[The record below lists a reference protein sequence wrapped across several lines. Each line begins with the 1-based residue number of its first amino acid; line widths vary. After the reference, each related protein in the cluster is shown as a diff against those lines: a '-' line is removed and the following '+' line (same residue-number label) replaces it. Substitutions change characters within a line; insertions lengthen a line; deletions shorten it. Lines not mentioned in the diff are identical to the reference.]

1 MKHRLAFVKTENPL
15 TCAAPIA
22 TINVLVANNAAFDE
36 GRAQPL
42 RPREMEMFKGL
53 SGLKSGV
60 AALAVGVALMASSAA
75 EAAKVRIAFGD
86 IASVESLHL
95 LTAFERAKEQG
106 VDIEVTYLKSED
118 IAAQAV
124 VGGQADIGVGG
135 PYALVQKVKAP
146 IRMFLQLSTLRFYP
160 AVNAQFYKTWKDLN
174 GQEIAVHSRGSGT
187 EAIMKLME
195 ERQGIKFSKISYIPG
210 SEVRTGALL
219 QGNVKATIVDAAGR
233 RLLETQAPGKFII
246 LPLEGVNATDEA
258 LFANTA
264 FLEKNAADVDKIV
277 EAILTTW
284 REVTANPAVVTEWRA
299 KYKLLPD
306 LPASQASEIGPYF
319 EELAKGKAFP
329 LNGGGAAAAK
339 DDFAFYTLSGQLT
352 GEPASLKVEDFWD
365 TRSLDRVLAKV
376 GTK

>member
-1 MKHRLAFVKTENPL
+1 MLKRLA
-15 TCAAPIA
+15 
-22 TINVLVANNAAFDE
+22 
-36 GRAQPL
+36 
-42 RPREMEMFKGL
+42 
-53 SGLKSGV
+53 GLKAST
-60 AALAVGVALMASSAA
+60 AALAIGVALVMSSAA
-75 EAAKVRIAFGD
+75 EAAKVRVVYGD
-86 IASVESLHL
+86 IPSVESLHL
-95 LTAFERAKEQG
+95 LAAFERAKEKG
-106 VDIEVTYLKSED
+106 VDIEMTYLKSED

-146 IRMFLQLSTLRFYP
+146 IRMFMQLSTLRFYP
-160 AVNAQFYKTWKDLN
+160 AVNGEFYKTWKDLN
-174 GQEIAVHSRGSGT
+174 GQEVAVHSRGSGT

-195 ERQGIKFSKISYIPG
+195 QRQGIKFSKISYIPG
-210 SEVRTGALL
+210 AEVRTGALL
-219 QGNVKATIVDAAGR
+219 QGNVKASIVDSSGR

-258 LFANTA
+258 LFANTN

-277 EAILTTW
+277 DAILTTW
-284 REVTANPAVVTEWRA
+284 REVTEKPSVVTEWRA

-306 LPASQASEIGPYF
+306 LPAAQVSEIGPYF

-329 LNGGGAAAAK
+329 LNGGGATAAK

-365 TRSLDRVLAKV
+365 TRPLDRVLAKV

>member
-1 MKHRLAFVKTENPL
+1 
-15 TCAAPIA
+15 
-22 TINVLVANNAAFDE
+22 
-36 GRAQPL
+36 
-42 RPREMEMFKGL
+42 MFKGL
-53 SGLKSGV
+53 ACLKTSA
-60 AALAVGVALMASSAA
+60 AALAIGVALVASSAA
-75 EAAKVRIAFGD
+75 EAGKVRIAFGD

-95 LTAFERAKEQG
+95 LSAFERAKEKG

-160 AVNAQFYKTWKDLN
+160 AVNGEFYKTWKDLD

-195 ERQGIKFSKISYIPG
+195 TRQGIKYSKISYIPG

-219 QGNVKATIVDAAGR
+219 QGNVKASIVDSTGR
-233 RLLETQAPGKFII
+233 RLLEAQAPGKFVI
-246 LPLEGVNATDEA
+246 LPLDGVNATDEA
-258 LFANTA
+258 LFANRD
-264 FLEKNAADVDKIV
+264 FLEKNAEDVDKIV

-284 REVTANPAVVTEWRA
+284 RDVAANPDVVTEWRA
-299 KYKLLPD
+299 KYKLIPD
-306 LPASQASEIGPYF
+306 LPDSQVKDIGPYF
-319 EELAKGKAFP
+319 KELAEAKALP
-329 LNGGGAAAAK
+329 LNGGGATAAK

-352 GEPASLKVEDFWD
+352 GDPASLKVEDFWD
-365 TRSLDRVLAKV
+365 TRSRDRVLAKI
-376 GTK
+376 GSK

>member
-1 MKHRLAFVKTENPL
+1 MSKKLA
-15 TCAAPIA
+15 
-22 TINVLVANNAAFDE
+22 
-36 GRAQPL
+36 
-42 RPREMEMFKGL
+42 
-53 SGLKSGV
+53 GLKASTTAFAIG
-60 AALAVGVALMASSAA
+60 AALMVSSAA
-75 EAAKVRIAFGD
+75 EAAKVRVAFGD

-95 LTAFERAKEQG
+95 LTALERAKEKG

-160 AVNAQFYKTWKDLN
+160 AVNSEFYKSWKDLN

-195 ERQGIKFSKISYIPG
+195 QRQGIKFSKISYIPG

-233 RLLETQAPGKFII
+233 RLLEAQAPGKFII

-258 LFANTA
+258 LFANQA

-277 EAILTTW
+277 ESILTTW
-284 REVTANPAVVTEWRA
+284 REVTANPALVTEWRGQS
-299 KYKLLPD
+299 KPLP
-306 LPASQASEIGPYF
+306 
-319 EELAKGKAFP
+319 
-329 LNGGGAAAAK
+329 
-339 DDFAFYTLSGQLT
+339 
-352 GEPASLKVEDFWD
+352 
-365 TRSLDRVLAKV
+365 R
-376 GTK
+376 

>member
-1 MKHRLAFVKTENPL
+1 MNKGFVSLKVSAAVLAMTVS
-15 TCAAPIA
+15 
-22 TINVLVANNAAFDE
+22 LVASDAA
-36 GRAQPL
+36 Q
-42 RPREMEMFKGL
+42 
-53 SGLKSGV
+53 
-60 AALAVGVALMASSAA
+60 
-75 EAAKVRIAFGD
+75 AAKVRVAFGD

-95 LTAFERAKEQG
+95 LTAFERAKENG

-146 IRMFLQLSTLRFYP
+146 IRMFMQLSTLRFYP
-160 AVNAQFYKTWKDLN
+160 VVNGEFYKTWKDLD
-174 GQEIAVHSRGSGT
+174 GQEVAVHSRGSGT

-195 ERQGIKFSKISYIPG
+195 QRQGIKFSKISYIPG
-210 SEVRTGALL
+210 AEVRTGALL
-219 QGNVKATIVDAAGR
+219 QGNVKASIVDSSGR
-233 RLLETQAPGKFII
+233 RLLEAQAPGKFVI

-258 LFANTA
+258 LFANTN

-284 REVTANPAVVTEWRA
+284 REVTDNPAVVKEWRA

-306 LPASQASEIGPYF
+306 LPASQVSDIGPYF
-319 EELAKGKAFP
+319 EELAKGRAFP
-329 LNGGGAAAAK
+329 LNGGGATAAK

-365 TRSLDRVLAKV
+365 TRPLDRVLTKV
-376 GTK
+376 GSK

>member
-15 TCAAPIA
+15 TCVVPIA
-22 TINVLVANNAAFDE
+22 TIKALVANNAAFDE

>member
-1 MKHRLAFVKTENPL
+1 MKHHLAFVKTENPL
-15 TCAAPIA
+15 TWVAPIA
-22 TINVLVANNAAFDE
+22 TIKSLVANNAAFDE

-42 RPREMEMFKGL
+42 RPREMEMFKRL

>member
-1 MKHRLAFVKTENPL
+1 
-15 TCAAPIA
+15 
-22 TINVLVANNAAFDE
+22 
-36 GRAQPL
+36 
-42 RPREMEMFKGL
+42 MFKGL
-53 SGLKSGV
+53 VCLKAGAAAV
-60 AALAVGVALMASSAA
+60 AIGAALMVSSAA
-75 EAAKVRIAFGD
+75 EAAKVRVAFGD

-95 LTAFERAKEQG
+95 LAAFERAKENG

-146 IRMFLQLSTLRFYP
+146 IRMFMQLSTLRFYP
-160 AVNAQFYKTWKDLN
+160 AVNGEFYKTWKDLD
-174 GQEIAVHSRGSGT
+174 GQEVAVHSRGSGT

-195 ERQGIKFSKISYIPG
+195 QRQGIKFSKISYIPG
-210 SEVRTGALL
+210 AEVRTGALL
-219 QGNVKATIVDAAGR
+219 QGNIKATIVDSSGR
-233 RLLETQAPGKFII
+233 RLLETQAPGKFVI

-258 LFANTA
+258 LFANTN
-264 FLEKNAADVDKIV
+264 FLEKNAEDVDKIV

-284 REVTANPAVVTEWRA
+284 REVTANPGVVSEWRA

-306 LPASQASEIGPYF
+306 LPATQVNDIGPYF

-352 GEPASLKVEDFWD
+352 GDPASLKVEDFWD
-365 TRSLDRVLAKV
+365 TRPLDRVLAKI
-376 GTK
+376 GTM